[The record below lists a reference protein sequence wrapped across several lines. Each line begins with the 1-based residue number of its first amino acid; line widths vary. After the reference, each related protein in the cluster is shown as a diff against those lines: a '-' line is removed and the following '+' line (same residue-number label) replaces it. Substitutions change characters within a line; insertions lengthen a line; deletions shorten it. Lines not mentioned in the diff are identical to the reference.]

1 MFNITQ
7 NQHLPVFR
15 RQRRQ
20 PLLNGFAKARILECF
35 RRYFSPIR
43 KVSGNVVT
51 LIFSLPGL
59 VERVIQV
66 TPILSKLHSR
76 FVDRNLN
83 NPGTE
88 FRLCTK
94 ACDCLEGFRMA
105 SCTTSSASAS
115 LLTIESAAR

>member
-20 PLLNGFAKARILECF
+20 PLLNSLAKARILECF

-43 KVSGNVVT
+43 KVSGNIVT

-59 VERVIQV
+59 VERVVQV
-66 TPILSKLHSR
+66 TPVLSRSEEHTSELQSR
-76 FVDRNLN
+76 FDLVC
-83 NPGTE
+83 
-88 FRLCTK
+88 RLL
-94 ACDCLEGFRMA
+94 LEKKNQ
-105 SCTTSSASAS
+105 
-115 LLTIESAAR
+115 E

>member
-20 PLLNGFAKARILECF
+20 PLLNSLAKARSLECF

-76 FVDRNLN
+76 FVDRTLN
-83 NPGTE
+83 NPGAE
-88 FRLCTK
+88 LRRDTK
-94 ACDCLEGFRMA
+94 ASDGHEGR
-105 SCTTSSASAS
+105 
-115 LLTIESAAR
+115 RNGV